1 MKKPALSRARFAQG
15 RKYRP
20 QLEALEARELL
31 AASPVWPGYGGNAQH
46 TALAPAGLTY
56 EPLASVRFA
65 TPVDYNPVYSG
76 NDLLIHYGSPMV
88 TVGGEILVPVKV
100 GATGGFQVEAHSPFT
115 GNTDWVAQTD
125 YILPPEPNGTWTP
138 DFEPT
143 LTVLPGSGIQRLYI
157 PGPGGTVY
165 YIDNPE
171 ANNSGNITGQFSFV
185 GMTAYLGLQA
195 TLNADVYINTPITA
209 DNQGNIYFGYYVA
222 AANPLG
228 IKSGIARITPT
239 GVGTW
244 ISAGAAAG
252 DQTIAAVVTNCAPA
266 LSNNFSTLY
275 IAVDHGLGGGFGG
288 YLVSLNSTTLAP
300 LNKVNLTDPAT
311 GAPALLSDDGTAT
324 PLVGPDGDV
333 YYGVLENPF
342 PGHNDRGWLLHFS
355 FNLTTIKTPGSFG
368 WDDTPSIVPASYVPS
383 YTGTSTYLLFCKFN
397 NYVNVGSGDGQNK
410 IALLDPSSVQNDP
423 IKNTVKVMKVV
434 DTALSPTVS
443 PAPNFPNAR
452 TEWCINSAVVVA
464 GNGTTT
470 DASIFVN
477 NEDGVLYRWDLG
489 FGSIKPILQRPGFR
503 LTGGLGEAYTPTII
517 GADGTIFAIS
527 NATLFA
533 IGLPTVTI
541 DNPTV
546 NELKNGT
553 AVAIFT
559 VSLSGSTASTVTVAY
574 ATADGTVPNAPGSFL
589 PARGTADNLAYADYV
604 SKSGLLTF
612 LPGQLTET
620 ISIPIP
626 SDSIALGDKFFNV
639 VIGATTNVFVGNPV
653 ATCEILDDH
662 LIPGVSVS
670 NTSVFEGAGGTST
683 FAVFNLTLS
692 DASALPVTVAY
703 TTADGTATAAEG
715 DYVPIS
721 GTVTFDPGTT
731 QQQVFVQVNGSQANE
746 ADEFFTLNLL
756 NPVNG
761 LIVGPQAAGFI
772 LNDQNTL
779 SVNNIAVVDGA
790 GPTAL
795 ATFTVTLTPGV
806 PLPNGYPVT
815 VNYSTADSTALAGT
829 DYVATQGTLT
839 FAPGVTSQQ
848 VTVTVLANGLYKP
861 KENFDLVLSNPTNA
875 LISQGTGV
883 ATTTAGVLAPTVS
896 INNISQENGNT
907 GTTTNFNFTV
917 TLSAAANVPVI
928 VPYTTAD
935 GNAVAGTDYVGIPD
949 AHYLVF
955 PAGSTTQTLTVVVD
969 GHTGVLMN
977 QLTFTANLGTP
988 INATIGVGTGTGTI
1002 LNEYPIPRVTIN
1014 NVTAQEKAG
1023 NQVFNF
1029 TVTLSKKYA
1038 AAVTVQY
1045 ATANGTGVAGV
1056 NYVATA
1062 GVLTFPAN
1070 TTVGTISV
1078 TVNGQINPQADLTFF
1093 VNLSNPV
1100 NAVPGLSMQ
1109 GVGTMRNTFSR
1120 LSIANPAAVVD
1131 GTSGLTNM
1139 VFTVTLVKPP
1149 PGVAVTVAY
1158 STANGPAVGG
1168 AVAGVNYAPVSGTLT
1183 FPAGATS
1190 ETITVP
1196 LIGNPYNDITRTFTV
1211 TLGAA
1216 TNALVQGGS
1225 GTATGTILDNV
1236 APPVV
1241 SITSNVLYVDGTAG
1255 FELFFFSLTMSAPS
1269 SLAVTVD
1276 CTTVN
1281 GTAIAGIDYVG
1292 GTTQVTFAPG
1302 QTATVLTVVVL
1313 GTVTPSVSPADSFGI
1328 AIAIDALS
1336 AGPATIG
1343 NGLGTGT
1350 IVNNGFT
1357 YTPPS

>member
-1 MKKPALSRARFAQG
+1 MKKPASSRARLDQK
-15 RKYRP
+15 RKYRL
-20 QLEALEARELL
+20 QLESLESRELF
-31 AASPVWPGYGGNAQH
+31 AANPVWPGYGGNPQH

-56 EPLASVRFA
+56 EPMASLRWA

-88 TVGGEILVPVKV
+88 TTGGEILVPVKV
-100 GATGGFQVEAHSPFT
+100 NANGGFQVEAHSPIN

-125 YILPPEPNGTWTP
+125 YVLPPENSGTWTP
-138 DFEPT
+138 EFEPT
-143 LTVLPGSGIQRLYI
+143 LTVLPGSGTERLYI

-171 ANNSGNITGQFSFV
+171 ANNSGNITGQFNFY
-185 GMTAYLGLQA
+185 GGATAYASLQA

-209 DNQGNIYFGYYVA
+209 DNQGNIYYGFYVSA
-222 AANPLG
+222 PNPLG
-228 IKSGIARITPT
+228 LKSGIARITPN

-244 ISAGAAAG
+244 ISAGQAAG
-252 DQTIAAVVTNCAPA
+252 DQTIASVVTNCAPA

-275 IAVDHGLGGGFGG
+275 IAVEHAFGG
-288 YLVSLNSTTLAP
+288 TSTGYLISLNSTTLAP
-300 LNKVNLTDPAT
+300 LSKVALLDPSSGQPAHLTD
-311 GAPALLSDDGTAT
+311 SGTAS

-342 PGHNDRGWLLHFS
+342 PKHNDRGWLLHFS
-355 FNLTTIKTPGSFG
+355 FNLKTTKTPGSFG

-383 YTGTSTYLLFCKFN
+383 YTGKSTYLLFCKYN
-397 NYVNVGSGDGQNK
+397 NYIGIGSGDGMNQV
-410 IALLDPSSVQNDP
+410 ALLDPSANQKDP
-423 IKNTVKVMKVV
+423 INNTTLVMKQV

-443 PAPNFPNAR
+443 SQGGR

-464 GNGTTT
+464 GSATT

-477 NEDGVLYRWDLG
+477 NEDGILYRWDLG
-489 FGSIKPILQRPGFR
+489 FGTVKPILQIPGFQ

-517 GADGTIFAIS
+517 GADGTIYAIS

-533 IGLPTVTI
+533 IGLPTVTV
-541 DNPTV
+541 DSPTV
-546 NELKNGT
+546 NEMKNGK

-574 ATADGTVPNAPGSFL
+574 STADGTVPNAPGSFL
-589 PARGTADNLAYADYV
+589 PALGTADNLPNPDYV
-604 SKSGLLTF
+604 SVAGTLTF
-612 LPGQLTET
+612 LPGQTTDT
-620 ISIPIP
+620 ISVPIP
-626 SDSIALGDKFFNV
+626 YDAVNLGDKFFNL
-639 VIGATTNVFVGNPV
+639 VIGATTNVFVGTSV

-662 LIPGVSVS
+662 ILPGISVS
-670 NTSVFEGAGGTST
+670 DTSVFEGAGGAST
-683 FAVFNLTLS
+683 YAVFNLALS

-703 TTADGTATAAEG
+703 ATANGTAKAAEG

-731 QQQVFVQVNGSQANE
+731 QQQVFVQVNGTQANE

-779 SVNNIAVVDGA
+779 SVNNVAVVDGV
-790 GPTAL
+790 GPTAQ

-806 PLPNGYPVT
+806 PLPKGYPVT
-815 VNYSTADSTALAGT
+815 VNYSTADATALAGT
-829 DYVATQGTLT
+829 DYVATHGTLT

-848 VTVTVLANGLYKP
+848 VTVQVLANGLYKP
-861 KENFDLVLSNPTNA
+861 NENFSLVLSNPTNA

-883 ATTTAGVLAPTVS
+883 CTTTAGVLPPKVS

-907 GTTTNFNFTV
+907 GTTSNFSFTV
-917 TLSAAANVPVI
+917 TLSAAADVPVI

-935 GNAVAGTDYVGIPD
+935 GTAVAGTDYVGIPD
-949 AHYLVF
+949 AHFLTF
-955 PAGSTTQTLTVVVD
+955 PAGSTSQALTVVVD
-969 GHTGVLMN
+969 GHTGTLQN
-977 QLTFTANLGTP
+977 QLTFKVKLGTP
-988 INATIGVGTGTGTI
+988 VNATIGVGTGTGTI

-1023 NQVFNF
+1023 TQVFNF
-1029 TVTLSKKYA
+1029 TVTLSKKFA

-1056 NYVATA
+1056 DYVATA

-1070 TTVGTISV
+1070 TTTGTISV
-1078 TVNGQINPQADLTFF
+1078 TVNGQINPQADKTFF
-1093 VNLSNPV
+1093 VNLTNPV
-1100 NAVPGLSMQ
+1100 NAIPGLSMQ